1 MTQSLD
7 SRLRERAFRV
17 FTGSNTLVTDL
28 QTDAVLRVLQR
39 GLVDSECIDVSVLR
53 IIFFLSFAPDV
64 RIMIFT
70 WMIDKSTS
78 WNTLSF
84 EVMTPAKGRV
94 TKWRRIRLAM
104 QVYTRAV
111 SCLEMKLD
119 TADRQVKR
127 RCYLW

>member
-1 MTQSLD
+1 
-7 SRLRERAFRV
+7 
-17 FTGSNTLVTDL
+17 
-28 QTDAVLRVLQR
+28 
-39 GLVDSECIDVSVLR
+39 
-53 IIFFLSFAPDV
+53 
-64 RIMIFT
+64 
-70 WMIDKSTS
+70 MIDKSTS

-84 EVMTPAKGRV
+84 EVMTPVKGRV

-104 QVYTRAV
+104 HVYTRAV